1 MIPQI
6 PYLLPEVPEVMQIF
20 MAWADLYSSLRDVA
34 PTFQSL
40 GTMKREWALFVRDKG
55 CLHL

>member
-1 MIPQI
+1 
-6 PYLLPEVPEVMQIF
+6 MQIF
-20 MAWADLYSSLRDVA
+20 MAWADLYISLRDVA